1 MPIHDDMTAPVAIR
15 HQSRVAVEPRL
26 RRGSQLAASARLP
39 RPVLAHVRRTRGE
52 LGPGTP
58 VVLVEQ
64 TTHPLAVVA
73 RLWFGVLAVFTL
85 IVVVGLAAFVLVA
98 WALGFRPVVVTSGS
112 MAPLVRTGD
121 IVITRSVDPDT
132 ALGDQ
137 TVVDFDD
144 PATEERRLHRIV
156 EVTDAGYRTKG
167 DANATADPQVVS
179 PERIHGAGLVLAPY
193 IGYLPLWMQER
204 AWPQLAAAAATLL
217 ALAVMSRRAW
227 MWRSETA

>member
-1 MPIHDDMTAPVAIR
+1 MTAPVAIR

-26 RRGSQLAASARLP
+26 RRGSRLAESARLP
-39 RPVLAHVRRTRGE
+39 RPVLEHVRRTRGE
-52 LGPGTP
+52 LGRGTQ
-58 VVLVEQ
+58 VAHVE
-64 TTHPLAVVA
+64 HAPNPLAVVA
-73 RLWFGVLAVFTL
+73 RLWFGVLAIFTL

-112 MAPLVRTGD
+112 MAPMVRTGD

-144 PATEERRLHRIV
+144 PATEERRLHRII
-156 EVTDAGYRTKG
+156 EVTDEGYRTKG
-167 DANATADPQVVS
+167 DANPTADPQVVS

-204 AWPQLAAAAATLL
+204 AWPQLLASAAALL
-217 ALAVMSRRAW
+217 ALGAMSRRAW
-227 MWRSETA
+227 MWRSDDA